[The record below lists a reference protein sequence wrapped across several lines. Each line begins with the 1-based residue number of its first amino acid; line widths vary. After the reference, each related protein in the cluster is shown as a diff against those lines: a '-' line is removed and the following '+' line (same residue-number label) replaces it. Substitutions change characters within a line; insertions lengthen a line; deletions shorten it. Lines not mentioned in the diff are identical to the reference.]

1 MATGYRRLVEQAQ
14 RVRLARGVE
23 RQAAVLGPVAC
34 DLATNDYLGLRYHP
48 RLIQAGHRALSDYG
62 ASASSSRVVSG
73 TLPVHRELEEALADL
88 LGAEA
93 ALVFASGYAAN
104 LGLLAALSRPNTLL
118 VMDEH
123 VHASLHDAARLGQG
137 QVRFFEH
144 NNLVQA
150 EQILAASSHAVK
162 LLVVE
167 GIYSVLGDSADLVA
181 CSELALRYDALLVV
195 DEAHSI
201 GVRGAGRGLVA
212 EFGLAG
218 SEHIAVTLSFGKA
231 LASQGGAVLASAGIR
246 DYLVNSARS
255 FIFDTALS
263 PVNAATALESVRLI
277 REEGQPLSAE
287 VLVCAQLISGQLGLE
302 PAAGA
307 VQSLPIRQGSG
318 CARQIQERLAS
329 RGLAVGC
336 FRPPAVPD
344 GIARLRLTAQAGL
357 DSQVLQRALDLVGEE
372 VAL

>member
-1 MATGYRRLVEQAQ
+1 MSTGYRRLVEQAQ
-14 RVRLARGVE
+14 RVRVARGLE
-23 RQAAVLGPVAC
+23 RQTAVSAPAVC
-34 DLATNDYLGLRYHP
+34 DLATNDYVGLRYHP
-48 RLIQAGHRALSDYG
+48 RLLDAGRRALVEYG

-73 TLPVHRELEEALADL
+73 TLPVHCELEEALAHL
-88 LGAEA
+88 VGAER
-93 ALVFASGYAAN
+93 ALVFSSGYAAN
-104 LGLLAALSRPNTLL
+104 LGLLAALGRPNTLL

-150 EQILAASSHAVK
+150 EQVLAASSSAVK
-162 LLVVE
+162 VLVVE
-167 GIYSVLGDSADLVA
+167 GIYSVLGDSADIAA
-181 CSELALRYDALLVV
+181 CSELAVRYDALLVV

-201 GVRGAGRGLVA
+201 GVRGGGRGLVA
-212 EFGLAG
+212 ESGLAG
-218 SEHIAVTLSFGKA
+218 AEHIAVTLSFGKA
-231 LASQGGAVLASAGIR
+231 LASQGGAVVANGQIR

-263 PVNAATALESVRLI
+263 PVNAATALESARLMS
-277 REEGQPLSAE
+277 EEGQRLSAE
-287 VLVCAQLISGQLGLE
+287 VLACAQIISGELGLE

-307 VQSLPIRQGSG
+307 VQSIPITQGSG
-318 CARQIQERLAS
+318 YARHVQESLAA
-329 RGLAVGC
+329 RGVAVGC

-357 DSQVLQRALDLVGEE
+357 DSQALKTALDLVREE

>member
-14 RVRLARGVE
+14 KVRAARGLE
-23 RQAAVLGPVAC
+23 RQTAALGPVAC

-48 RLIQAGHRALSDYG
+48 RLIEAGRRALSDYG

-73 TLPVHRELEEALADL
+73 TLPVHRELEEALTHL
-88 LGAEA
+88 LGAEE
-93 ALVFASGYAAN
+93 ALVFSSGYAAN
-104 LGLLAALSRPNTLL
+104 LGLLAALSRPNALL

-137 QVRFFEH
+137 QVSFFEH

-150 EQILAASSHAVK
+150 EQLLAASSSAVK
-162 LLVVE
+162 VLVVE
-167 GIYSVLGDSADLVA
+167 GIYSVLGDNADIAA

-201 GVRGAGRGLVA
+201 GVRGGGRGLVT
-212 EFGLAG
+212 ESGLAG
-218 SEHIAVTLSFGKA
+218 AEHIAVTLSFGKA
-231 LASQGGAVLASAGIR
+231 LASQGGAVVASAGIR

-263 PVNAATALESVRLI
+263 PVNAATALASTRLI
-277 REEGQPLSAE
+277 SQEGQGLSAE
-287 VLVCAQLISGQLGLE
+287 VLACAQTISGELGLE

-307 VQSLPIRQGSG
+307 VQSFPIAQGSG
-318 CARQIQERLAS
+318 YARQVQERLAS
-329 RGLAVGC
+329 RGVAVGC

-357 DSQVLQRALDLVGEE
+357 DPQALKTALDLVREE
-372 VAL
+372 VAP